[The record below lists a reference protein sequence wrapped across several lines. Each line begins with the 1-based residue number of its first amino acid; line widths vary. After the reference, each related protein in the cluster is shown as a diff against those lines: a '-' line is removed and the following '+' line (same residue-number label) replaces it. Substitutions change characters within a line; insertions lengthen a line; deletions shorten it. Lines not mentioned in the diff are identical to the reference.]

1 MMKKIL
7 VIDDAEFILE
17 STSTLL
23 GFEGYE
29 IATASDGIVGY
40 QMALEAK
47 PDLILCDISMPGLD
61 GYGVLERIRSNNETR
76 TLPFIFLTAFTDKTN
91 MRTGMEK
98 GADDYLIKPFTRDEL
113 VSAIE
118 AQWKKSSIVQQHL
131 QQKVEE
137 VSKSISSA
145 LPHEFRTVLNQIS
158 GSARFLNSNSS
169 NVTSEDIKELS
180 QDILHS
186 TQRLLKITENYLI
199 YARIESISGNN
210 NKRALLRS
218 FHTDEP
224 IAMLIDI
231 SKNIA
236 LKFERA
242 NDLHIDADL
251 TDLFIEMSTESFH
264 KVVDELVDNAFKFS
278 KHGQKVN
285 ISANLNNNY
294 IEFKITD
301 YGRGMSTDQINSI
314 GAYVQFER
322 QIYEQQGVGLG
333 LMIAKKIIEIHD
345 GTFIINSKDDKGTTV
360 YFTIPAGLMSG
371 PNSQ

>member
-23 GFEGYE
+23 GFEGYD
-29 IATASDGIVGY
+29 IATAADGISGY
-40 QMALEAK
+40 QMALETK

-61 GYGVLERIRSNNETR
+61 GYGVLERIRSNSETR
-76 TLPFIFLTAFTDKTN
+76 TLPFIFLTAFTDKAN

-98 GADDYLIKPFTRDEL
+98 GADDYLIKPFTREEL
-113 VSAIE
+113 ISAIE

-158 GSARFLNSNSS
+158 GSAKFLHSNSD
-169 NVTSEDIKELS
+169 NVSSEDLKELS
-180 QDILHS
+180 QDIIHS

-199 YARIESISGNN
+199 YARIESISSNQ

-231 SKNIA
+231 AKNIA
-236 LKFERA
+236 NKYERA
-242 NDLHIDADL
+242 SDLQIDADL
-251 TDLFIEMSTESFH
+251 TDIYIEMSTESFH
-264 KVVDELVDNAFKFS
+264 KVIDEIVDNAFKFS
-278 KHGQKVN
+278 KPGQKVK
-285 ISANLNNNY
+285 ISATLNKSH
-294 IEFKITD
+294 IDFKITD
-301 YGRGMSTDQINSI
+301 FGRGMSTDQINSI

-333 LMIAKKIIEIHD
+333 LMIAKKIVEIHE
-345 GTFIINSKDDKGTTV
+345 GTFLINSKDENGTTV

-371 PNSQ
+371 TDS